1 MTNIN
6 ETIWQKK
13 QLPPLEF
20 CSLDRAAQILECE
33 IDDLWHWQDINR
45 INFATKIKNAYCEGY
60 FGYRDFTWPKD
71 EDHIDFISFLIKKE
85 ISSLGIIIHEYSD
98 EIKENGVIF
107 EAKVSGVFDIQETIV
122 RNKTISMNTS
132 IPLSRRTANPTFIFS
147 CHAKTSGNIKIT
159 PDSLLITREHIDNLY
174 KSITNGFPIYSIN
187 NTIKKENHKLPRLT
201 IHQFKMIYGLLRIA
215 GLTDNEIISL
225 PPNKLNK
232 KIAQIGAQKGIV
244 IPQPDKN
251 TWKSWR
257 ERFR

>member
-1 MTNIN
+1 
-6 ETIWQKK
+6 
-13 QLPPLEF
+13 
-20 CSLDRAAQILECE
+20 
-33 IDDLWHWQDINR
+33 
-45 INFATKIKNAYCEGY
+45 
-60 FGYRDFTWPKD
+60 
-71 EDHIDFISFLIKKE
+71 E